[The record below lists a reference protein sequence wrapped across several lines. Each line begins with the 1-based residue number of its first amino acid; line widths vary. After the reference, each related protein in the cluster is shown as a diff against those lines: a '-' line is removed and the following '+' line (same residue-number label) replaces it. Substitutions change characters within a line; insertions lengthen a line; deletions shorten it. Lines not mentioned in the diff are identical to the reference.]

1 MSTDIGRIYAGAAAT
16 IVDMATTLAV
26 MSLDTSNRGNASAE
40 INLSFLSP
48 YQKGRPII
56 LKAQVDRMLPAL
68 AFTQCWLY
76 NEKNELLVSGRH
88 SIAFLDYKFSL
99 DTESDT

>member
-16 IVDMATTLAV
+16 IVDVATTLAL
-26 MSLDTSNRGNASAE
+26 MSYDINNRASVSAE

-48 YQKGRPII
+48 HNNGQPIF
-56 LKAQVDRMLPAL
+56 LKAQVDKMLPTL

-88 SIAFLDYKFSL
+88 SMAFLDYKFSL
-99 DTESDT
+99 EGLK